1 MNKISAILES
11 SSIIFRQHVWSHYRL
26 ALPLRLRLLY
36 CSWWAYCFK
45 HLFSSERVLLLQFM
59 ERFRVTWAI
68 SSQLCCFGWLAYW
81 IVFSPFLRLMM
92 HELSCPPI
100 SRLFLFFFS
109 FRFHLCAPCLV
120 GSACCKKFFYEA
132 SVLTNRSCRT
142 CFWGLFHYAFCRL
155 TTVQHAKLLVIIF
168 SLFIV
173 PEARFLHF
181 VSIFD
186 TCSPIRSLG
195 FRTNSLMSQVS
206 IKFIFILF
214 SQLFFLL
221 HVAYCL

>member
-1 MNKISAILES
+1 
-11 SSIIFRQHVWSHYRL
+11 
-26 ALPLRLRLLY
+26 
-36 CSWWAYCFK
+36 
-45 HLFSSERVLLLQFM
+45 M

-68 SSQLCCFGWLAYW
+68 SSQLCCFGWFAYW

-132 SVLTNRSCRT
+132 SVLTNRSFRT

-173 PEARFLHF
+173 PKAPFLHF
-181 VSIFD
+181 VSNFD
-186 TCSPIRSLG
+186 ACSSIRSQVLGPILLCLSFYQVYFYPLFSPLLSLTCSLLSLDRWHVKREAACAKFYLPSFLPWGCWNIRSVG
-195 FRTNSLMSQVS
+195 FPSPVPL
-206 IKFIFILF
+206 KF
-214 SQLFFLL
+214 
-221 HVAYCL
+221 V

>member
-1 MNKISAILES
+1 
-11 SSIIFRQHVWSHYRL
+11 
-26 ALPLRLRLLY
+26 
-36 CSWWAYCFK
+36 
-45 HLFSSERVLLLQFM
+45 
-59 ERFRVTWAI
+59 
-68 SSQLCCFGWLAYW
+68 
-81 IVFSPFLRLMM
+81 M

-100 SRLFLFFFS
+100 SRLFLFFFF

-173 PEARFLHF
+173 PEAPILHF

-186 TCSPIRSLG
+186 ACSPIRSLG
-195 FRTNSLMSQVS
+195 FRTSSLMSQVS
-206 IKFIFILF
+206 LKFTLIFILI
-214 SQLFFLL
+214 LFFSALL
-221 HVAYCL
+221 SLTCSLLSLDRWRVKRQAALAYSYLPSFLPRAVETPR